1 MFPQHVEVVMAV
13 KLVKRVFENGFG
25 SIQGLPNWLLVAVV
39 GPQNVQPFLEGN
51 FVLAGELFPLLTI
64 HFYVLC

>member
-25 SIQGLPNWLLVAVV
+25 SIQGLPNWLLSGSCWPSKCAAFSR
-39 GPQNVQPFLEGN
+39 G
-51 FVLAGELFPLLTI
+51 
-64 HFYVLC
+64 